1 MKKVGVV
8 LSGCGVYDGAEIHE
22 TVLTLLAIAR
32 NGAQAVCFAPDKQ
45 QADVINHLTGEP
57 MQETRNVLIEAARIT
72 RGDIRPLAQA
82 VSTEL
87 DALIVPGGFG
97 AAKNLSNF
105 ASQGSESRVDSD
117 LAALAVAMHQA
128 GKPLGFMCIAP
139 AMLPKIF
146 DFPLRLTIGTDID
159 TAEVLEEMGAEHVPC
174 PVDDIVVDEDN
185 KIVTTPPICWRRT
198 SLRPRVVSI
207 NWYHV
212 CWCWLNEKGVT
223 AFLRRIFLRAVVVL
237 AVFWGGGIA
246 LFSVMPVPFSAVMV
260 ERQLSAWLSGDFG
273 YVAHSDWVSMDEI
286 SPWMGLAVIAA
297 EDQKFPEHWGFDVSA
312 IEKALAHNERNENR
326 IRGASTLSQQTAKNL
341 FLWDG
346 RSWVRKGLEAG
357 LTLGMETVWS
367 KKRILTVYLNIAEF
381 GDGVFGVEA
390 AAQRYFHKPASR
402 LSLSEAALL
411 AAVLPNPLRFK
422 ANAPSGYVR
431 SRQAWIMRQMRQLG
445 GESFMRENKLY

>member
-1 MKKVGVV
+1 M
-8 LSGCGVYDGAEIHE
+8 
-22 TVLTLLAIAR
+22 R
-32 NGAQAVCFAPDKQ
+32 
-45 QADVINHLTGEP
+45 
-57 MQETRNVLIEAARIT
+57 
-72 RGDIRPLAQA
+72 
-82 VSTEL
+82 
-87 DALIVPGGFG
+87 
-97 AAKNLSNF
+97 
-105 ASQGSESRVDSD
+105 
-117 LAALAVAMHQA
+117 
-128 GKPLGFMCIAP
+128 
-139 AMLPKIF
+139 
-146 DFPLRLTIGTDID
+146 
-159 TAEVLEEMGAEHVPC
+159 
-174 PVDDIVVDEDN
+174 
-185 KIVTTPPICWRRT
+185 
-198 SLRPRVVSI
+198 
-207 NWYHV
+207 
-212 CWCWLNEKGVT
+212 KGV
-223 AFLRRIFLRAVVVL
+223 AVFLRRIFLRVVVVL

-246 LFSVMPVPFSAVMV
+246 LFSVVPVPFSAVMV
-260 ERQLSAWLSGDFG
+260 ERQLGAWLQGHFS

-286 SPWMGLAVIAA
+286 SPLMGLAVIAA

-312 IEKALAHNERNENR
+312 IEKALEHNERNEKR

>member
-1 MKKVGVV
+1 M
-8 LSGCGVYDGAEIHE
+8 
-22 TVLTLLAIAR
+22 
-32 NGAQAVCFAPDKQ
+32 
-45 QADVINHLTGEP
+45 
-57 MQETRNVLIEAARIT
+57 
-72 RGDIRPLAQA
+72 
-82 VSTEL
+82 
-87 DALIVPGGFG
+87 
-97 AAKNLSNF
+97 
-105 ASQGSESRVDSD
+105 
-117 LAALAVAMHQA
+117 
-128 GKPLGFMCIAP
+128 
-139 AMLPKIF
+139 
-146 DFPLRLTIGTDID
+146 
-159 TAEVLEEMGAEHVPC
+159 
-174 PVDDIVVDEDN
+174 
-185 KIVTTPPICWRRT
+185 RT
-198 SLRPRVVSI
+198 
-207 NWYHV
+207 
-212 CWCWLNEKGVT
+212 GVT
-223 AFLRRIFLRAVVVL
+223 AFLRRIFLRAVIVL
-237 AVFWGGGIA
+237 GVFWGGGIA

-260 ERQLSAWLSGDFG
+260 ERQLGAWLSGDFG
-273 YVAHSDWVSMDEI
+273 YVAHSDWVSMNEI

-381 GDGVFGVEA
+381 GDGIFGVEA

>member
-1 MKKVGVV
+1 M
-8 LSGCGVYDGAEIHE
+8 
-22 TVLTLLAIAR
+22 
-32 NGAQAVCFAPDKQ
+32 
-45 QADVINHLTGEP
+45 
-57 MQETRNVLIEAARIT
+57 
-72 RGDIRPLAQA
+72 
-82 VSTEL
+82 
-87 DALIVPGGFG
+87 
-97 AAKNLSNF
+97 
-105 ASQGSESRVDSD
+105 
-117 LAALAVAMHQA
+117 
-128 GKPLGFMCIAP
+128 
-139 AMLPKIF
+139 
-146 DFPLRLTIGTDID
+146 
-159 TAEVLEEMGAEHVPC
+159 
-174 PVDDIVVDEDN
+174 
-185 KIVTTPPICWRRT
+185 RT
-198 SLRPRVVSI
+198 
-207 NWYHV
+207 
-212 CWCWLNEKGVT
+212 GVT
-223 AFLRRIFLRAVVVL
+223 AFLRRIFLRAVIVL
-237 AVFWGGGIA
+237 GVFWGGSIA

-260 ERQLSAWLSGDFG
+260 ERQLGAWLSGDFG